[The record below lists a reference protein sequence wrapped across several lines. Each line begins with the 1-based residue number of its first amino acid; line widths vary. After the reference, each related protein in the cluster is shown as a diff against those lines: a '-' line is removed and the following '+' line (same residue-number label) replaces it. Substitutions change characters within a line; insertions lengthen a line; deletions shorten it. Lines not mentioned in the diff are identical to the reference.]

1 MWLKASEPNSKS
13 RKGSKRTS
21 RCFLTLILN
30 CFTTDPCWL
39 LFEYACVSSSL
50 VSTIVVAK
58 VVYVRV
64 GRRYQNKGEVLGL
77 VVLVLS
83 NINIVWEKSLSA
95 PLISILT
102 QYSVWHKVDEQL
114 YLKVKHLKNV
124 FCTVY
129 VESGDVGLTSKF
141 MEMGGRAHFFL
152 SLVGSSSISALIWDS
167 FIPAMRLILSR
178 HRGGWHERIN
188 THTPNPE
195 TCQDAGDTY
204 FHTMAFSL
212 ALYFAFP
219 FIQITCTPLVF
230 RGVGIRTCS
239 KHSPHKSSDKQTE
252 NVLLCLHH
260 FF

>member
-1 MWLKASEPNSKS
+1 MLLKASEWNSKS
-13 RKGSKRTS
+13 GKGSKRTS

-30 CFTTDPCWL
+30 CFTQPIRVGFCL
-39 LFEYACVSSSL
+39 NMLVCHLRLFPRSSL
-50 VSTIVVAK
+50 PRLCT
-58 VVYVRV
+58 YVWGGDIKIRARTCACLFWCFQISISF
-64 GRRYQNKGEVLGL
+64 G
-77 VVLVLS
+77 
-83 NINIVWEKSLSA
+83 EKSLSA

-178 HRGGWHERIN
+178 QTGGGVTWTYKH

-239 KHSPHKSSDKQTE
+239 KHS
-252 NVLLCLHH
+252 
-260 FF
+260 

>member
-13 RKGSKRTS
+13 GKGSKRTS

-50 VSTIVVAK
+50 VSTIIVAK

-77 VVLVLS
+77 FVLVLS
-83 NINIVWEKSLSA
+83 NINIIWEKSLSA

-178 HRGGWHERIN
+178 QTGGVTWTYKH
-188 THTPNPE
+188 THTKPRDMSRCRWHLLPHDGIL
-195 TCQDAGDTY
+195 TG
-204 FHTMAFSL
+204 
-212 ALYFAFP
+212 
-219 FIQITCTPLVF
+219 LVF
-230 RGVGIRTCS
+230 RFSFHTDHL
-239 KHSPHKSSDKQTE
+239 HSTSVQRCRNTHLFKTLTS
-252 NVLLCLHH
+252 
-260 FF
+260 